1 MTVHKPTRRV
11 RRQYCISLSEQVTSG
26 ASLMPSSPA
35 RQIIDAIITKSIPS
49 QRRSVVL
56 PRTSQSK
63 ETHPAPYEA
72 EELSRS
78 AGIFL
83 SDKSIP
89 SVVLSPLSPALA
101 GIRRAEKGVCWS
113 WVSAWV
119 SAASCRSVSK
129 NACLLT
135 MITNA
140 ETWRFGG
147 AGS

>member
-1 MTVHKPTRRV
+1 MTLHDTPRRV
-11 RRQYCISLSEQVTSG
+11 RPQYCFSWSEQVTSG
-26 ASLMPSSPA
+26 SSLMPSSPA

-63 ETHPAPYEA
+63 GTHPAPCEA

-83 SDKSIP
+83 PDKTIP
-89 SVVLSPLSPALA
+89 SVILSPLSPALA

-113 WVSAWV
+113 WVSAW
-119 SAASCRSVSK
+119 
-129 NACLLT
+129 
-135 MITNA
+135 
-140 ETWRFGG
+140 
-147 AGS
+147 